1 MELVYNTGIIFSIV
15 LYLMLLCYRYAV
27 GRKEKSS
34 LPTNWPILDMIPALL
49 KNIDRLHQF
58 KTELLEQSGG
68 TYMFKGPWFSNTDM
82 LFTCD
87 PANIHH
93 VFSKNFSNYPK
104 GPEFRKIFEILG
116 DGIFNADFE
125 LWEIHRRTTISLL
138 THSKFHSSLESTV
151 WGKVETGLLPVLASF
166 CKQGAEVDLQDIFQR
181 FTFDNICKVVL
192 DFDPSSLC
200 VELPHIPCEKAFSH
214 SVEPLLLRHI
224 VPESIWKL
232 QKRLKI
238 GSEKQLMEASQ
249 NFDDFIYPLISL
261 KNGEQENDTNLLTVF
276 RKVYEEKHVG
286 PSSGLRD
293 FLKDTSLSLI
303 FAGRDTTS
311 TCLTWLFWL
320 IARNPLTETKILEE
334 IHTVLHLK
342 EDKKWRRFN
351 VEESHKLIYLH
362 GALCESLRLFPPVAL
377 EHKAPTKPDILPS
390 GHYLPANAKLIFS
403 FYSVG
408 RMETVWGKDCLEF
421 RPDRWIAPGGR
432 IKHEPSYKFPA
443 FNVGP
448 RTCLGK
454 EMAFIQMKMVAA
466 AIIYHYRIELVE
478 GNQVS
483 PRVSIILQA
492 KPGLK
497 VRLTKRD
504 I

>member
-1 MELVYNTGIIFSIV
+1 
-15 LYLMLLCYRYAV
+15 
-27 GRKEKSS
+27 
-34 LPTNWPILDMIPALL
+34 
-49 KNIDRLHQF
+49 
-58 KTELLEQSGG
+58 
-68 TYMFKGPWFSNTDM
+68 
-82 LFTCD
+82 
-87 PANIHH
+87 
-93 VFSKNFSNYPK
+93 
-104 GPEFRKIFEILG
+104 
-116 DGIFNADFE
+116 
-125 LWEIHRRTTISLL
+125 
-138 THSKFHSSLESTV
+138 
-151 WGKVETGLLPVLASF
+151 
-166 CKQGAEVDLQDIFQR
+166 
-181 FTFDNICKVVL
+181 
-192 DFDPSSLC
+192 
-200 VELPHIPCEKAFSH
+200 
-214 SVEPLLLRHI
+214 
-224 VPESIWKL
+224 
-232 QKRLKI
+232 
-238 GSEKQLMEASQ
+238 MEASQ
-249 NFDDFIYPLISL
+249 NLDDFIYPLVSL

-276 RKVYEEKHVG
+276 RKVYEEKQIG

-334 IHTVLHLK
+334 IETVLHLK
-342 EDKKWRRFN
+342 EDKKWRHFN

-377 EHKAPTKPDILPS
+377 EHKAPTKPDVLPS

-421 RPDRWIAPGGR
+421 RPERWIAPGGR

-466 AIIYHYRIELVE
+466 AIIYHYHIELAE
-478 GNQVS
+478 GNRVS
-483 PRVSIILQA
+483 PRVAIILQA

-504 I
+504 V